1 MKSEEEM
8 AIKMGRN
15 NNELTIL
22 SSQARTFFVR
32 ITSFERPLER
42 VILALNYQLIR
53 HFFCLQSN
61 MGYCVMSADLSGHS
75 NYFFFH

>member
-32 ITSFERPLER
+32 ITSFESPLER
-42 VILALNYQLIR
+42 VILALNYQLIG
-53 HFFCLQSN
+53 HFFIYNQIWGIVLCLLI
-61 MGYCVMSADLSGHS
+61 Y
-75 NYFFFH
+75 